1 MVPGCRNQDSL
12 MIHRTREPWPN
23 VIICE
28 ECIKDAFYALCPD
41 QIDEAAQESE
51 EADAENAEGV
61 VDDAQEGTETDA
73 EAVQEDAE
81 VAEECAE
88 NAQDDAETDAEAV
101 QEGKTVEESAK
112 VDAKIKETSGAKPK
126 KPSSKKA
133 DGK

>member
-1 MVPGCRNQDSL
+1 MKGKIMKTRKIRRQCMVPGCRNHDSL

-28 ECIKDAFYALCPD
+28 ECIKDAFYALCPE
-41 QIDEAAQESE
+41 QIDEAA
-51 EADAENAEGV
+51 
-61 VDDAQEGTETDA
+61 
-73 EAVQEDAE
+73 QEDAE

-88 NAQDDAETDAEAV
+88 NAQEDAKTDAEAV

-112 VDAKIKETSGAKPK
+112 VGAKIKEISEPKPK
-126 KPSSKKA
+126 KPSTKKA